1 MLTNEFMTI
10 TLVFLNI
17 LMFLWIFAIG
27 LYHYF
32 LHQEQT
38 LARQLRIDLEKA
50 LDELKEEQKKA
61 REAEDLAKLRC
72 KLYGCNHK

>member
-17 LMFLWIFAIG
+17 LMFLWIFVIG

-38 LARQLRIDLEKA
+38 LARKMRNDLENA
-50 LDELKEEQKKA
+50 LNELMDAQKKA
-61 REAEDLAKLRC
+61 REEEARAMLRC
-72 KLYGCNHK
+72 KLTCDNK

>member
-17 LMFLWIFAIG
+17 LMFLWIFVIG

-32 LHQEQT
+32 LHQEHT
-38 LARQLRIDLEKA
+38 LARTMRNDLEKA
-50 LDELKEEQKKA
+50 LDELMEAQKKA
-61 REAEDLAKLRC
+61 RHEEAVAQLRC
-72 KLYGCNHK
+72 KLTCDNK